1 MRGRVRGHGRF
12 KQVRFR
18 SGTSGRVGV
27 GIQMRFLG
35 LAHPPSHGLRPLC
48 SVATQ
53 AHHFD
58 DRTGPLYLCGLVSL
72 ALTAIFIICAIDFY
86 EVTHAA
92 KP

>member
-1 MRGRVRGHGRF
+1 ML
-12 KQVRFR
+12 KQETVLL
-18 SGTSGRVGV
+18 S
-27 GIQMRFLG
+27 
-35 LAHPPSHGLRPLC
+35 PPSCLSPLL
-48 SVATQ
+48 SMNVQ

-92 KP
+92 QP